1 MTTTSLLAKAKK
13 AKGRLQLALTEA
25 DRWRYPPYFQGRLR
39 PEEANLY
46 LYQCL
51 RNRVPVFAGKLG
63 SVETRVLVDHRFRH
77 HYRPRTLREAEQNA
91 GIFPA
96 TPAQLDRAAQELW
109 WALGSL
115 DLLGCWPVP
124 GQARLGMGLVPM
136 PKRCEMP
143 DLEPFFYPH
152 PWTYGLRGLRVC
164 VIHPFTASIRLQWGK
179 RSRLFD
185 NPAMLPPFELMLVRS
200 PMTTTG
206 TQVGWANWTEALE
219 STWERIQGLNFDVA
233 LLGCGAYG
241 LPLARRIRAQGRSA
255 IHLGGSLQ
263 LLFGIFGRRWE
274 TFDRQRDLLNAD
286 WIRPLDADRPQ
297 GYEAIEG
304 GCYW

>member
-1 MTTTSLLAKAKK
+1 MSTTTLLAKAKK
-13 AKGRLQLALTEA
+13 AKARLLLALTEA
-25 DRWRYPPYFQGRLR
+25 DRWRYPRYFQGRLR

-46 LYQCL
+46 LYQSL

-63 SVETRVLVDHRFRH
+63 SVETRVLVDHHFQHR
-77 HYRPRTLREAEQNA
+77 YRPRTLREAEQNA

-96 TPAQLDRAAQELW
+96 TPAQLNRAAEELW
-109 WALGSL
+109 QALGSL
-115 DLLGCWPVP
+115 DLLGCWPVQ
-124 GQARLGMGLVPM
+124 GQARLAMGLARL

-152 PWTYGLRGLRVC
+152 PWTYALRGQRVC
-164 VIHPFTASIRLQWGK
+164 VIHPFTASIHLQWAK
-179 RSRLFD
+179 RSQLFD
-185 NPAMLPPFELMLVRS
+185 NPAILPPFDLTLVQS

-206 TQVGWANWTEALE
+206 AQVDWGDWSEALE
-219 STWERIQGLNFDVA
+219 ATWAEVQNLSFDVA

-241 LPLARRIRAQGRSA
+241 LPLGRRIRDQGRSA

-274 TFDRQRDLLNAD
+274 TFDRQRDLINGA
-286 WIRPLDADRPQ
+286 WIRPLDADRPK
-297 GYEAIEG
+297 GYQAIED